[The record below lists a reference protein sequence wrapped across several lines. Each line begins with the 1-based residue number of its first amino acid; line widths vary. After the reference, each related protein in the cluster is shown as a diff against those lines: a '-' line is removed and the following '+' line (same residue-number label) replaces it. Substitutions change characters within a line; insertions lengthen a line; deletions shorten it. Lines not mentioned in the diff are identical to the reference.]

1 MGHIPCIPI
10 ACSEMSGSHSE
21 MMTPSDMHGWDLW
34 AGFRIQFKW
43 KYKTLRLHQCLT
55 LNICCDV
62 MEVFLVFG
70 CLVKQGT
77 GEGAR
82 RGTQANKNP
91 LNYQE
96 LKQRLLTIL
105 KIIILPL
112 TRLVY
117 PVVTQWKAQQWQQS
131 SKVPGCTK
139 ARFAQI
145 QKPHAQKQRKEAA
158 YLQKASRT
166 QGSPARYPHLHYQLL
181 NEVWKEV
188 DPGFIPSTHS
198 ATSHAPELPWV
209 GPAFPPGAQ
218 SQVQAVTQHFCYTL

>member
-82 RGTQANKNP
+82 RGTQANKICKACYAP
-91 LNYQE
+91 FFE
-96 LKQRLLTIL
+96 LHLSSVLGRTRA
-105 KIIILPL
+105 
-112 TRLVY
+112 RLVCY
-117 PVVTQWKAQQWQQS
+117 VLCYVVLGHVLAPSNLLSTLITQQAGYCAVGWEG
-131 SKVPGCTK
+131 KV
-139 ARFAQI
+139 
-145 QKPHAQKQRKEAA
+145 
-158 YLQKASRT
+158 
-166 QGSPARYPHLHYQLL
+166 SP
-181 NEVWKEV
+181 
-188 DPGFIPSTHS
+188 
-198 ATSHAPELPWV
+198 
-209 GPAFPPGAQ
+209 
-218 SQVQAVTQHFCYTL
+218 TQHN